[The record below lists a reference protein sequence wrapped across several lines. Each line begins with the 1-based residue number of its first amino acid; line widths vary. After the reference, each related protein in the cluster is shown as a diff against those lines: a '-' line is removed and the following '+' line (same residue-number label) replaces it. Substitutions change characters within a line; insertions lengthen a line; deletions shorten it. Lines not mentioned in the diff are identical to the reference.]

1 MPEFKNSLSEW
12 NDLMVQKYH
21 KDGTRFEKGFYLKR
35 KMEIKILKK
44 MIKLCKPNSK
54 KRIADIGCGEGFLL
68 KEIIAGEKIVG
79 IEISTTA
86 LKRAKKILKTR
97 NDIYLI
103 QGDAQKLPIPDNYFD
118 IILCSEMLEHLP
130 DTRIV
135 LNEFNRILN
144 KSGILVVSVPNE
156 KQGQKLLNIS
166 KKFGFYKLINGVT
179 PSENNRNE
187 WHLQE
192 ASTEW
197 LKDMS
202 KDLFSIEEL
211 INYPK
216 ILNLRIIA
224 VLKKINL

>member
-1 MPEFKNSLSEW
+1 MSEFKNSLSKW

-35 KMEIKILKK
+35 KMEINILKK
-44 MIKLCKPNSK
+44 MIDLCKPNSNK
-54 KRIADIGCGEGFLL
+54 KIADIGCGEGFLL
-68 KEIIAGEKIVG
+68 KKILTGEKIVG
-79 IEISTTA
+79 IEISITA

-97 NDIYLI
+97 NDINLI
-103 QGDAQKLPIPDNYFD
+103 QGDAQKLPIPNDYFD
-118 IILCSEMLEHLP
+118 IILCSEMLEHVP

-144 KSGILVVSVPNE
+144 KSGILVVCIPNE
-156 KQGQKLLNIS
+156 KQGQKLLDIS
-166 KKFGFYKLINGVT
+166 KKFGFYKLIKGVT
-179 PSENNRNE
+179 PSENNQNE

-192 ASTEW
+192 ASAEW

-202 KDLFSIEEL
+202 KDLFFIEEL

-216 ILNLRIIA
+216 IFNLRIIA
-224 VLKKINL
+224 VLKKL